1 MSVRRDKKMQWKTS
15 SESESELKP
24 DEYATD
30 DDDDGGCGGWES
42 QITLNLRLLNFQKS
56 VEQPF
61 AKWVQFVAQE
71 AGKRIEIGQ
80 RVYKHHHYLFHRLA
94 WDHFV
99 HVIDNQRSTRVIMS
113 RIVTRL
119 GHRHMKCSFDRYAE
133 AVGVVV
139 ELRRR
144 MARVLARWTQLR
156 QHRAFGAWLENLP
169 PPVVTCSSVFSHHLA
184 EAEEAE
190 VNFKAM
196 HERLHSLIQENMHGR
211 QTCLDHTEHANARV
225 AAEAE
230 RRLEICRRTVK
241 RMLKHQLNL
250 AWNHFVHSISSIQIN
265 RHILQS
271 VLVRMQHRVLARAFD
286 YYARAVHDRLEHRAK
301 LLQAVA
307 RWREKELART
317 FGLWVEY
324 MDMITEER
332 ETDRAEEV
340 NETIMLELLDATKQ
354 AHYCVDDEVARRI
367 QMAKRI
373 LKQMLHLHV
382 LKSWNM
388 FLAGLACVKHVRQVV
403 RRVLARMTQR
413 ALVSAFS
420 TLFLNVQRVREKE
433 MVATR
438 VLARWSNTC
447 IYNTLHRWIDA
458 HDAIMMQRLADKQ
471 FEQHTD
477 LPEQKDLVAQRN
489 LPAQI
494 QPRQLTKCG
503 CWPRRP
509 PREAVV

>member
-1 MSVRRDKKMQWKTS
+1 
-15 SESESELKP
+15 
-24 DEYATD
+24 
-30 DDDDGGCGGWES
+30 
-42 QITLNLRLLNFQKS
+42 
-56 VEQPF
+56 
-61 AKWVQFVAQE
+61 
-71 AGKRIEIGQ
+71 
-80 RVYKHHHYLFHRLA
+80 
-94 WDHFV
+94 
-99 HVIDNQRSTRVIMS
+99 
-113 RIVTRL
+113 
-119 GHRHMKCSFDRYAE
+119 
-133 AVGVVV
+133 
-139 ELRRR
+139 
-144 MARVLARWTQLR
+144 
-156 QHRAFGAWLENLP
+156 
-169 PPVVTCSSVFSHHLA
+169 
-184 EAEEAE
+184 
-190 VNFKAM
+190 
-196 HERLHSLIQENMHGR
+196 
-211 QTCLDHTEHANARV
+211 
-225 AAEAE
+225 
-230 RRLEICRRTVK
+230 
-241 RMLKHQLNL
+241 
-250 AWNHFVHSISSIQIN
+250 
-265 RHILQS
+265 
-271 VLVRMQHRVLARAFD
+271 MQHRVLARAFD

-489 LPAQI
+489 LPAQT